1 MTEAVTVSRT
11 TKETDIS
18 VCLLQKGPGCDSGKD
33 GVRVDTLLP
42 FFDHMLSAMSFHGG
56 FGLTL
61 SARGDIEADYHHL
74 VEDTGLVLGE
84 AFHELL
90 EKNGAVRRF
99 GHAVIPMDDA
109 LSEAVIDVAERP
121 CLVYQAA
128 FPQEFCGNFPVAL
141 FKEFF
146 YAFTQKARINLHLL
160 CRYGD
165 NSHHMAEALFKAFGK
180 ALCAAYTP
188 ADGSR
193 EDMSTKGAL

>member
-1 MTEAVTVSRT
+1 MTAVTVSRT

-18 VCLLQKGPGCDSGKD
+18 VSLTRGKEA
-33 GVRVDTLLP
+33 VSIDTGLP
-42 FFDHMLSAMSFHGG
+42 FFDHMLTAMAFHGG

-61 SARGDIEADYHHL
+61 KARGDIAVDYHHL

-84 AFHELL
+84 AFHKLL
-90 EKNGAVRRF
+90 EQSGAIQRF

-109 LSEAVIDVAERP
+109 LSEAVIDAAERP

-128 FPQEFCGNFPVAL
+128 FPQEFSGNFPMAL

-146 YAFTQKARINLHLL
+146 YAFTQNARVNLHLL
-160 CRYGD
+160 CRYGE

-188 ADGSR
+188 RSGSR